1 MIFTKKFDIHSIIHF
16 VGCYALVPT
25 LMALFS
31 LPISIAVAAAIAL
44 AVCWE
49 VLDEFNNEYMWKNR
63 FLDPRGADVF
73 DIIIDLAGILLAF
86 LIF

>member
-1 MIFTKKFDIHSIIHF
+1 MIFTKSFDIHSIIHF

-25 LMALFS
+25 LMTLFS
-31 LPISIAVAAAIAL
+31 LSGGIAAGLTIAL
-44 AVCWE
+44 AVGWE
-49 VLDEFNNEYMWKNR
+49 MLDELNYILMWKNR

-73 DIIIDLAGILLAF
+73 DIIVSLAGILLAF

>member
-1 MIFTKKFDIHSIIHF
+1 MSVDIHSIIHF

-25 LMALFS
+25 LMTLFS
-31 LPISIAVAAAIAL
+31 LPISIAAILTIAL

-49 VLDEFNNEYMWKNR
+49 ILDELNSIYMWKNR
-63 FLDPRGADVF
+63 FLDPRGADIF